1 MQKHDDVTPAQ
12 VRAARGLIGWNQGDL
27 ALAANVSRQTIAD
40 FELGK
45 RTPVPNNLV
54 AIKKALEAVGV
65 RFVDETESPLGDGT
79 GRGVRIPARRDRA
92 QDRYGGAVKARTRR
106 EGTAGAG
113 SLPAQSPGQVG
124 RLTRQFGLAL
134 SPGTTCRSFADDHFR
149 CLSCNT

>member
-40 FELGK
+40 FKSGK

-79 GRGVRIPARRDRA
+79 GRGVRFQRAEIERKIDTEARLRHERA
-92 QDRYGGAVKARTRR
+92 EKERLEREAYLRKVQDKLGG
-106 EGTAGAG
+106 
-113 SLPAQSPGQVG
+113 
-124 RLTRQFGLAL
+124 
-134 SPGTTCRSFADDHFR
+134 
-149 CLSCNT
+149 